1 MKLLKSHSLLSLA
14 NSYMID
20 SPQPSNLNYAW
31 NFGSLLALCL
41 VIQIVTGVTLAMHYT
56 PNIDLAFISVEH
68 IMRDVNYGW
77 MIRYLHAN
85 TASFFFLFVYLHIGR
100 GLYYG
105 SYKAPR
111 VLPWSIGVIILILMM
126 ATGFLGILEIC
137 PKWLDDEMEA
147 LLMTSNFIVSPKL
160 KSLLDEH
167 KIKPCFVFEELNKEE
182 VKENLRT
189 ETRKKAGIYGV
200 FNLTTGRGNKN
211 IALDL
216 QKYGIESFAFVILEY
231 FPEEVTKRNNPDL
244 MALET
249 YWIQTY
255 KPTYNILLE
264 AGNSF
269 GYTHSEEVKQK
280 MIDTY
285 SDERKERVSLINKG
299 KTLSD
304 SVKTLMQEKAL
315 SRSDEV
321 KNKYKLAF
329 SKPVTLYNE
338 DGSVYM
344 KFGGVKLAAKHFGCD
359 HKTINKFIKSGGLF
373 KKQCVICTE
382 KLFSSI
388 ECPDRGIE
396 GDNGFFGYID
406 ENGQRLD
413 IFFKTVGGVYHRYRL
428 GHQWV
433 PEMVLNVQSDFR
445 EYTPILHKA
454 LNDIY

>member
-14 NSYMID
+14 NSYVID

-111 VLPWSIGVIILILMM
+111 ALVWSIGVIILILMM
-126 ATGFLGILEIC
+126 ATAFLGILNIC
-137 PKWLDDEMEA
+137 PKWLDDDMGT
-147 LLMTSNFIVSPKL
+147 LLMTSNLIISPKL
-160 KSLLDEH
+160 KSLFDEH
-167 KIKPCFVFEELNKEE
+167 KIKPCLVFEELNKEE
-182 VKENLRT
+182 VKESLRA
-189 ETRKKAGIYGV
+189 ETRKKAGIYGI
-200 FNLTTGRGNKN
+200 FNLITGDFYIGSAVSNKFYSRFYRHLLRGLGNKN
-211 IALDL
+211 IAIDL
-216 QKYGIESFAFVILEY
+216 ENYGIESFAFVILEY

-249 YWIQTY
+249 YWIQSY

-269 GYTHSEEVKQK
+269 GYIHSEEVKQK
-280 MIDTY
+280 MRDTY

-304 SVKTLMQEKAL
+304 SVRTLMREKAL
-315 SRSDEV
+315 NRSDEV
-321 KNKYKLAF
+321 KNKYRLAF
-329 SKPVTLYNE
+329 SKPVTLYNS
-338 DGSVYM
+338 DGSIYM
-344 KFGGVKLAAKHFGCD
+344 KFGGVRLVAKHFGCD
-359 HKTINKFIKSGGLF
+359 HKTINKYIASGELF
-373 KKQCVICTE
+373 KKQWYV
-382 KLFSSI
+382 KL
-388 ECPDRGIE
+388 D
-396 GDNGFFGYID
+396 
-406 ENGQRLD
+406 
-413 IFFKTVGGVYHRYRL
+413 
-428 GHQWV
+428 
-433 PEMVLNVQSDFR
+433 
-445 EYTPILHKA
+445 
-454 LNDIY
+454 

>member
-14 NSYMID
+14 NSYVID

-41 VIQIVTGVTLAMHYT
+41 GIQIVTGVTLAMHYT

-111 VLPWSIGVIILILMM
+111 ALPWSIGVIILILMM
-126 ATGFLGILEIC
+126 ATAFLGIENTC
-137 PKWLDDEMEA
+137 PKWLDDEMGT
-147 LLMTSNFIVSPKL
+147 LLMTSNLIISPKL

-167 KIKPCFVFEELNKEE
+167 NIKPCLVFEELNKES

-189 ETRKKAGIYGV
+189 ETRKKAGIYGI
-200 FNLTTGRGNKN
+200 FNLTTNNFYVGSAVTNRFYSRFYKHLIKGLGNKN
-211 IALDL
+211 IAIDL
-216 QKYGIESFAFVILEY
+216 EKYGIESFAFVILEY

-264 AGNSF
+264 AGNSL
-269 GYTHSEEVKQK
+269 GYKHSEEVKQK
-280 MIDTY
+280 MRDLY
-285 SDERKERVSLINKG
+285 SDERRNRVALLNKDKSLP
-299 KTLSD
+299 D
-304 SVKTLMQEKAL
+304 SVKALMREKAL
-315 SRSDEV
+315 SRSEEV
-321 KNKYKLAF
+321 KNKYRVAS
-329 SKPVTLYNE
+329 SKPVTLYNV

-344 KFGGVKLAAKHFGCD
+344 KFEAHRGEPAPLGRGPALWALRYS
-359 HKTINKFIKSGGLF
+359 IN
-373 KKQCVICTE
+373 E
-382 KLFSSI
+382 
-388 ECPDRGIE
+388 
-396 GDNGFFGYID
+396 
-406 ENGQRLD
+406 
-413 IFFKTVGGVYHRYRL
+413 
-428 GHQWV
+428 
-433 PEMVLNVQSDFR
+433 
-445 EYTPILHKA
+445 
-454 LNDIY
+454 

>member
-56 PNIDLAFISVEH
+56 PSIDLAFISVEH

-111 VLPWSIGVIILILMM
+111 ALPWSIGVIILILMM
-126 ATGFLGILEIC
+126 ATGFLGILNIC
-137 PKWLDDEMEA
+137 PKWLDDDMGT
-147 LLMTSNFIVSPKL
+147 LLMTSNLIISPKL
-160 KSLLDEH
+160 KSLFDEH
-167 KIKPCFVFEELNKEE
+167 KIKPCLVFEELNKEE
-182 VKENLRT
+182 VKESLRA
-189 ETRKKAGIYGV
+189 ETRKKAGIYGI
-200 FNLTTGRGNKN
+200 FNLITGDFYIGSAVSNKFYSRFYKHLLRGLGNKN
-211 IALDL
+211 IAIDL
-216 QKYGIESFAFVILEY
+216 ENYRIESFAFVILEY

-269 GYTHSEEVKQK
+269 GYIHSKNVKQK
-280 MIDTY
+280 MRDTY

-299 KTLSD
+299 KTLPD
-304 SVKTLMQEKAL
+304 SVRTLMREKAL
-315 SRSDEV
+315 SRSNEV
-321 KNKYKLAF
+321 KNKYRLAS

-344 KFGGVKLAAKHFGCD
+344 KFEGVRLVAKHFGCD
-359 HKTINKFIKSGGLF
+359 HKTINKYIASGELF
-373 KKQCVICTE
+373 KKQWYV
-382 KLFSSI
+382 KL
-388 ECPDRGIE
+388 D
-396 GDNGFFGYID
+396 
-406 ENGQRLD
+406 
-413 IFFKTVGGVYHRYRL
+413 
-428 GHQWV
+428 
-433 PEMVLNVQSDFR
+433 
-445 EYTPILHKA
+445 
-454 LNDIY
+454 